1 MKWLN
6 EVVLETDNVQLIP
19 LRLEHRNDLLAAA
32 TDGNL
37 WELWFTSVP
46 SEVNIDAYLSKAL
59 SDFENDTALPFTVI
73 DKRTNSIIGTTR
85 FANVVNEHR
94 RVEIGYTW
102 YAASYQKTYVNS
114 ECKLLLLQYAFEEL
128 KAIAVEFRTN
138 WYNFSSRNAIARLG
152 AKQDGVLRNHQFMPD
167 GSYRDTVVF
176 SIIESE
182 WNACKTSLLY
192 KIAQIHQRNK
202 NS

>member
-6 EVVLETDNVQLIP
+6 EVVLESDNVRLIP
-19 LRLEHRNDLLAAA
+19 LRSEHRDDLLAAA
-32 TDGNL
+32 GDGEL
-37 WELWFTSVP
+37 WNLWFTSVP
-46 SEVNIDAYLSKAL
+46 SEVTIDAYLNKAL
-59 SDFENDTALPFTVI
+59 SDFQKDMALAFTVV
-73 DKRTNSIIGTTR
+73 DKRTSSIIGTTR
-85 FANVVNEHR
+85 FANVVTEHR

-102 YAASYQKTYVNS
+102 YGESFQKSYVNS

-138 WYNFSSRNAIARLG
+138 WYNFASRNAIARLG
-152 AKQDGVLRNHQFMPD
+152 AKQDGVLRNHQVMPD

-192 KIAQIHQRNK
+192 KIAQIHQRNE